1 MLWHKVQK
9 TSMAGCSDI
18 YISIASCV
26 KRKNPGLYKR
36 DYKSNSNLS
45 KNIWSF
51 RKKHIKSKSK
61 TYQTCLY
68 SLVVYAGL
76 QIWLRHVK
84 TYMSFWNKN
93 ITTFKIQNISP
104 LIQCSCICRL
114 TNRTPNTC
122 IYTVVVYVTYKQITK
137 FLHIQYG
144 CISSLLTNYQIPTYT
159 MWLYMWPIS
168 GCQIPTYI
176 LHLYKQLI
184 GAQNFK

>member
-1 MLWHKVQK
+1 MLWHEVQK
-9 TSMAGCSDI
+9 TSMAGYSNI
-18 YISIASCV
+18 YISIAFCV

-68 SLVVYAGL
+68 SLIVYAGL

-93 ITTFKIQNISP
+93 ITTFKIRNICP
-104 LIQCSCICRL
+104 LIQS
-114 TNRTPNTC
+114 
-122 IYTVVVYVTYKQITK
+122 VVYAGLQIE
-137 FLHIQYG
+137 H
-144 CISSLLTNYQIPTYT
+144 QIPVYT
-159 MWLYMWPIS
+159 LLYMQHTIKSPNS
-168 GCQIPTYI
+168 RVY
-176 LHLYKQLI
+176 
-184 GAQNFK
+184 NMVV